1 MNDEDKLRYSA
12 RGLRSCAVPPE
23 GGRPTRVRDVLLVT
37 IAHVDGDAS
46 LGEEFGA
53 HPPVE
58 SAELGRGLILGTL
71 EAGEIKLIQVA
82 CSRRGHFFYPHGSDG
97 VRYAFWRDVTD
108 QALSANGL
116 VAAGWDEDQTI
127 FTAVALSR
135 WVRDNAAGTE
145 LAARLVDYD
154 TGGFQV
160 RPQELFESSHSYRL
174 ALIERDW
181 LDTGDATVLRSL
193 LDAYW
198 QRRDDLPE
206 RVSRAI
212 WRAELASWSRWLDQ
226 TLPLVVGAFEALFAT
241 RIRDLTVNFKRRVP
255 LLADMVGV
263 DGVDSDFA
271 ERIYA
276 ARSEGVHG
284 SPVGMF
290 AQWNAATTADVRLA
304 IALLR
309 RALRT
314 LVEREDFAEHFAD
327 KPSID
332 RLFGR
337 QAAPRFP
344 I

>member
-1 MNDEDKLRYSA
+1 
-12 RGLRSCAVPPE
+12 
-23 GGRPTRVRDVLLVT
+23 VLLVP
-37 IAHVDGDAS
+37 ISHVVGDAS

-53 HPPVE
+53 HPPVA
-58 SAELGRGLILGTL
+58 SAELGRGLVLGAL
-71 EAGEIKLIQVA
+71 DSREIAPIQNA
-82 CSRRGHFFYPHGSDG
+82 CSPRGHFFHPRDAEGI
-97 VRYAFWRDVTD
+97 RYAFWRDVTER
-108 QALSANGL
+108 ALTDNGL
-116 VAAGWDEDQTI
+116 VASGWDEDQTI

-135 WVRDNAAGTE
+135 WVHDNAAGTE
-145 LAARLVDYD
+145 LAARVVDYD
-154 TGGFQV
+154 TGEFQV
-160 RPQELFESSHSYRL
+160 RPHELFESSHAYRL
-174 ALIERDW
+174 PLIERDW
-181 LDTGDATVLRSL
+181 LDADDVAVLRSL

-198 QRRDDLPE
+198 QRRDDLPD

-241 RIRDLTVNFKRRVP
+241 RIRDLTANFKRRLP

-263 DGVDSDFA
+263 GGVDAVFA
-271 ERIYA
+271 ERIYS

-290 AQWNAATTADVRLA
+290 ARWDAAATTDVRLA
-304 IALLR
+304 ISLLR

-314 LVEREDFAEHFAD
+314 LVEREDFAQHFAG

-337 QAAPRFP
+337 QPAPSFP